1 MKGWYTMDKITKRN
15 VYEALVNY
23 AVNGIMEFTD
33 KDGAVIEV
41 TPDYI
46 KEFAENEIELLN
58 KKAAKAKER
67 GAKKKEENDELTDA
81 VYAVLNDDYMT
92 IADVAAAIEGEDVT
106 ASKVTYRLNKL
117 VAAGLAEKADIK
129 VGDEKK
135 RTVKGYRKLAAGEG
149 NIGN

>member
-1 MKGWYTMDKITKRN
+1 MKGWYNMDKITKRN
-15 VYEALVNY
+15 VYDALINY
-23 AVNGIMEFTD
+23 AVAGVMEFTD
-33 KDGAVIEV
+33 KDGVAVEI

-81 VYAVLNDDYMT
+81 VYAVLTDDYMT

-117 VAAGLAEKADIK
+117 VAAGLAEKADVK

-135 RTVKGYRKLAAGEG
+135 RTVKGYKKAAAVTED
-149 NIGN
+149 

>member
-1 MKGWYTMDKITKRN
+1 MKGWYNMDKITKRN
-15 VYEALVNY
+15 VYDALINY
-23 AVNGIMEFTD
+23 AVAGVMEFTD
-33 KDGAVIEV
+33 KDGAAVEI

-81 VYAVLNDDYMT
+81 VYAVLGDDYMT
-92 IADVAAAIEGEDVT
+92 IADVAAAIEGDDVT
-106 ASKVTYRLNKL
+106 ASKITYRLNKL
-117 VAAGLAEKADIK
+117 VAAGLAEKADVK

-135 RTVKGYRKLAAGEG
+135 RTVKGYKKLAAGAED
-149 NIGN
+149 